1 MKNRSYI
8 TVVNTFFKKLGMN
21 YHIYNFGLF
30 RKMEKESKNFIDF
43 LYKLGF
49 KINITSS
56 PKEKLTICQNDEQL
70 HIALLSSN
78 GILFFDEYGDEIQC
92 QEKKL
97 QFIEFLNLENI
108 KENTFSILKFLKSDF
123 EVVKQI
129 KLIRSVI
136 IKVVQF
142 YLVFFMATIL
152 RVIIDTSTYY
162 QNKYVLFIYIGLLA
176 VDVSFIY
183 LSQLIYKITIYN
195 ANKILKKTEL
205 NLDNMNK
212 VYQICSIPIL
222 LILCLYIINNLEK
235 NIFIFVFFIIMNTIS
250 LFFISIFINK
260 MIYLKIYNIIYNT
273 IIFIFEIF
281 LFYNCMIIFFNDGMS
296 LGMIIV
302 IQLLVYYVLLNF
314 YNLIINYKVVE
325 NEFLKYEI
333 KMYNNSI
340 YNEGQ
345 YHCVEDYDIACKEL
359 VVNDVS
365 MEKNIDIKYP
375 SNVIIYGEKYSGKT
389 MFVKS
394 LLGIDKIN
402 SSKIYLGN
410 RCINTICS
418 EELNKIIL
426 YLSNMNINMIDLDL
440 ENNLNSDIQYVYSQ
454 FGINNKDV
462 QESNSEYYLKCIA
475 KGILMNP
482 KILVLDN
489 ILSSLDIESRK
500 VVLNVTKKMGMT
512 LIVVEKKYFLDNWD
526 DCLKFEKS

>member
-1 MKNRSYI
+1 M
-8 TVVNTFFKKLGMN
+8 
-21 YHIYNFGLF
+21 
-30 RKMEKESKNFIDF
+30 
-43 LYKLGF
+43 
-49 KINITSS
+49 
-56 PKEKLTICQNDEQL
+56 
-70 HIALLSSN
+70 
-78 GILFFDEYGDEIQC
+78 FFDEYGDEIQC

-273 IIFIFEIF
+273 IIP
-281 LFYNCMIIFFNDGMS
+281 
-296 LGMIIV
+296 
-302 IQLLVYYVLLNF
+302 
-314 YNLIINYKVVE
+314 
-325 NEFLKYEI
+325 
-333 KMYNNSI
+333 
-340 YNEGQ
+340 
-345 YHCVEDYDIACKEL
+345 EL
-359 VVNDVS
+359 QA
-365 MEKNIDIKYP
+365 E
-375 SNVIIYGEKYSGKT
+375 T
-389 MFVKS
+389 
-394 LLGIDKIN
+394 
-402 SSKIYLGN
+402 GN
-410 RCINTICS
+410 
-418 EELNKIIL
+418 K
-426 YLSNMNINMIDLDL
+426 
-440 ENNLNSDIQYVYSQ
+440 
-454 FGINNKDV
+454 
-462 QESNSEYYLKCIA
+462 
-475 KGILMNP
+475 
-482 KILVLDN
+482 
-489 ILSSLDIESRK
+489 RK
-500 VVLNVTKKMGMT
+500 
-512 LIVVEKKYFLDNWD
+512 
-526 DCLKFEKS
+526 